1 MPHRCLLFGPFVLV
15 PQVPIGVTWSLK
27 LTDDFNTSS
36 VGAICGKRV
45 ISYIVVSRTRSC
57 MVLTRSMATTNQET
71 RNPPN
76 TLERQVQTLAT
87 MVEGFTQRNHELEG
101 LLEQRNDQEPND
113 QKDGQDMD
121 KRDDNR
127 PPTNDYQER
136 ND

>member
-1 MPHRCLLFGPFVLV
+1 
-15 PQVPIGVTWSLK
+15 
-27 LTDDFNTSS
+27 
-36 VGAICGKRV
+36 
-45 ISYIVVSRTRSC
+45 

-71 RNPPN
+71 GNPPN

-87 MVEGFTQRNHELEG
+87 TVEGFTQRNHELEG